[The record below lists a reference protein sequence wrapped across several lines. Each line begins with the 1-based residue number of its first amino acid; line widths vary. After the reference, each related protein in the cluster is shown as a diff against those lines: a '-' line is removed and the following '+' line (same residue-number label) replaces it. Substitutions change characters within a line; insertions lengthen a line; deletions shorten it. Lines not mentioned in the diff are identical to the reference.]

1 MISQYILRIHNYEI
15 LGWQMAISQGRPPVR
30 TIGRFSP
37 HHASPF
43 HIGERIREITS
54 ELRQAVSNYTPHLV
68 TFSWEA
74 HGVRLPF
81 FVLTRECRIALRF
94 PNFLYLFHTLPA
106 HVSP

>member
-1 MISQYILRIHNYEI
+1 MPLMISQYILRIHNYEI
-15 LGWQMAISQGRPPVR
+15 VLFVDADACQLKTTPALAIS
-30 TIGRFSP
+30 P
-37 HHASPF
+37 HSF
-43 HIGERIREITS
+43 G